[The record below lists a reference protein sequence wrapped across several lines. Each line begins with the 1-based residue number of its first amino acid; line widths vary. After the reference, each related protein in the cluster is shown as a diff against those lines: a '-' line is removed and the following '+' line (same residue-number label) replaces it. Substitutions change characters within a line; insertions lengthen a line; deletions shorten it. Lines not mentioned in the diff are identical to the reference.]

1 MADNEGK
8 IKIAAIVGP
17 TASGKTSLAVR
28 VAKALGG
35 EIICC
40 DSMQIYGDMNIGTA
54 APTPEEKADVPHHL
68 FGFVDPKTAFSCSD
82 YAAAADSAI
91 AEIAARGKL
100 PILVGGTGLYLD
112 SVLLGCG
119 DASAAPDEDF
129 RCEMNEFYKRNGA
142 TALHSRLFEL
152 DPEAAK
158 AIHPNN
164 VKRVI
169 RALEICRAYGSKT
182 EYDKAARKGERYDA
196 RVVCL
201 GYEDRSVLYRRIE
214 SRVDSMIGAGLIEET
229 RRLMSEGVFEANATA
244 AQAIGYK
251 ELLPYIRGDE
261 ELSASVERLKTAT
274 RHYAKR
280 QLTWFSAKDYVS
292 KISVD
297 GIENKKTFEE
307 IVKNIIKLF
316 NYL

>member
-1 MADNEGK
+1 MTENAKK

-17 TASGKTSLAVR
+17 TASGKTSLSVS

-35 EIICC
+35 EIVCC
-40 DSMQIYGDMNIGTA
+40 DSMQIYRDMNIGTA
-54 APTPEEKADVPHHL
+54 APSDDEKNGVTHHL
-68 FGFVDPKTAFSCSD
+68 FGFVDPKKAFSCSD
-82 YAAAADSAI
+82 YASAADKAI
-91 AEIAARGKL
+91 ADIASRGKL

-129 RCEMNEFYKRNGA
+129 RRKMNEIYEEKGA
-142 TALHSRLFEL
+142 GELHRMLSEL
-152 DPEAAK
+152 DPEASE

-169 RALEICRAYGSKT
+169 RALEICKAYGSKT
-182 EYDKAARKGERYDA
+182 EYDKAARKGMRYDA

-214 SRVDSMIGAGLIEET
+214 KRVDSMIEAGLLDET
-229 RRLMSEGVFEANATA
+229 RRLMSDGVFEANATA

-251 ELLPYIRGDE
+251 ELLPCLRGEE

-280 QLTWFSAKDYVS
+280 QLTWFSAKDY
-292 KISVD
+292 ITNMSVD
-297 GIENKKTFEE
+297 GIEDKKTFED

-316 NYL
+316 N

>member
-1 MADNEGK
+1 MTNNEGK

-17 TASGKTSLAVR
+17 TASGKTSLSVS

-35 EIICC
+35 EIVCC
-40 DSMQIYGDMNIGTA
+40 DSMQIYRDMNIGTA
-54 APTPEEKADVPHHL
+54 APTPEETAGVPHHL
-68 FGFVDPKTAFSCSD
+68 FGFLDPKTAFSCSD
-82 YAAAADSAI
+82 YAAAADAAI
-91 AEIAARGKL
+91 ADIASRGKL

-119 DASAAPDEDF
+119 DASAEPDEAF
-129 RCEMNEFYKRNGA
+129 RREMNEFYEKNGA
-142 TALHSRLFEL
+142 LALHSRLREL
-152 DPEAAK
+152 DPEAAE

-182 EYDKAARKGERYDA
+182 EYDKAARKGMRYDA
-196 RVVCL
+196 SVVCL
-201 GYEDRSVLYRRIE
+201 GYTDRSILYRRIE
-214 SRVDSMIGAGLIEET
+214 SRVDAMIDAGLLEET

-251 ELLPYIRGDE
+251 ELLPYIRGEE
-261 ELSASVERLKTAT
+261 ELSTSVERLKTAT

-280 QLTWFSAKDYVS
+280 QLTWFSAKDYVTN
-292 KISVD
+292 ITVD

-307 IVKNIIKLF
+307 IVNNIIKLF
-316 NYL
+316 NLL